1 MQQVFNQGNI
11 VVIYVIYAISLNVL
25 LGYTGQ
31 FSVAHAAFGGVGGYV
46 AAYLATAQGWGF
58 LPALLAGIV
67 ATGILGSLVALP
79 ALYLDVRFLILLTLA
94 VSTAV
99 GIVAGAIP
107 ALGGQTGLSSLP
119 IPRVFGESL
128 VQPSQFFV
136 FALIVALI
144 VLLICWRMV
153 HSPFGRVLRG
163 LRDDELATRGVG
175 NNIVYYKVA
184 VFGITAAMAGAAG
197 ALLAFYDSAIQ
208 PSSYGL
214 SYSFLIIAMVVIGGT
229 GNLFGSILGATA
241 LVLLNPFLQG
251 VVNLNPD
258 TVQVVS
264 LFIYGSLIAI
274 FMLVLPEGLLREG
287 WTLARLVTNLRIRRR
302 SVYKEGPDDIQTVPA
317 PANTRAIPAPANN
330 GVVANTDGRIVLEA
344 SGLKKYFGGIRAA
357 DGLSLRLRSGEV
369 TAIIGPNGAG
379 KTTVFNLLT
388 RVLPLDE
395 GNVRLGNQIVS
406 NWTPHRIAISGMSRS
421 YQDVRVF
428 GRMSAL
434 DNVMIAI
441 PEQPGKHL
449 LNVFLHPWRVRRV
462 EREARERAMAHLQFV
477 GLEGKA
483 ETSAASL
490 PFGEQKLLALA
501 RLLATEAEVLLLDE
515 PASGM
520 DSNSVERMLGLIARL
535 REGGKCVCI
544 IEHNLHVVE
553 RIADRVY
560 FMEAGRITAEGTV
573 GELMNQ
579 ERLVEAYF
587 GSA

>member
-144 VLLICWRMV
+144 VLLICWPMV